1 MTTFKTPNGT
11 QLPMLNLKGKD
22 YLQVAHRLV
31 WMREVMPKA
40 SIETSFI
47 ILEESHAICRAII
60 KDESGQLLATATKRE
75 DQKHFPDFMEKAETG
90 AIGRALALCGFGT
103 QFAPE
108 LDEGERVVDGPL
120 TKKTNAPRDGVY
132 RIPFGKYIDQ
142 TIEEA
147 GLDNIFNYASWLHKS
162 LAEKGEKPK
171 PDVEEFFAQVKKA
184 RGA

>member
-1 MTTFKTPNGT
+1 MNTFKTPNGT

-40 SIETSFI
+40 SIETSF
-47 ILEESHAICRAII
+47 LVLQESHAICRATI

-108 LDEGERVVDGPL
+108 LDEEERIVDSPIDR
-120 TKKTNAPRDGVY
+120 TAKNDGAY
-132 RIPFGKYIDQ
+132 RIPFGKFKGM
-142 TIEEA
+142 TIAEA
-147 GLDNIFNYASWLHKS
+147 GVDECYDYASWLHKS
-162 LAEKGEKPK
+162 LAGKGEQPK
-171 PDVEEFFAQVKKA
+171 PDAVEFFAQVKKA